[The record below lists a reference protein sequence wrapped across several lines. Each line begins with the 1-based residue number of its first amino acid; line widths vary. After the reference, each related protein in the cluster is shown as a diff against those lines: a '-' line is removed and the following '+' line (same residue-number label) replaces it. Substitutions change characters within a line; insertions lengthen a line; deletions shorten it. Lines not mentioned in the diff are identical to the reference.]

1 MDIKSNSL
9 FAQMQ
14 QMSLQAS
21 GNPQSLAQL
30 DKVENT
36 NSVSVTNNSGRDFG
50 DLLTGA
56 LQTVHELQQESG
68 AKKVAFEMGDRNI
81 TLADV
86 MTTSAKSGI
95 ALDATIQVRNKFVEA
110 YKEIMSMPV

>member
-1 MDIKSNSL
+1 MDIKTNSL
-9 FAQMQ
+9 LAQMQ
-14 QMSLQAS
+14 QMSMQAS
-21 GNPQSLAQL
+21 GNKPPSIEGDVLQSQNLTS
-30 DKVENT
+30 V
-36 NSVSVTNNSGRDFG
+36 NSSGRDFG
-50 DLLTGA
+50 DMLSGA

-68 AKKVAFEMGDRNI
+68 AKKVAFEMGDRSI

-95 ALDATIQVRNKFVEA
+95 ALDAAVQVRNKFVEA